1 MSMNRVIPFML
12 ALLMIGCATAPKP
25 AENASLTSE
34 EVLNR
39 LQRTTAVL
47 HSFAA
52 EGMIT
57 VTTPTMNQSAGFDLA
72 TRGADSVRMNVYG
85 PFGIT
90 VGSAFFTNAE
100 FIAYNALN
108 NTVYR
113 GSPERQLKML
123 PFINEIPFELFM
135 GTLQGIHILRASAS
149 IDSFTQRSDGTYAF
163 TVHYDSGNYDSFRY
177 SSSLERIT
185 RCTRFAADG
194 APLWSVRYQYQ
205 RNEQGTV
212 LPEQVEVAIPKKE
225 SSLLIEYNGF
235 PDSSAEDA
243 FSLSYPD
250 DAEIITIE

>member
-1 MSMNRVIPFML
+1 MIRVIPFAL

-25 AENASLTSE
+25 AENSSLTSM
-34 EVLNR
+34 EVLYR
-39 LQRTTAVL
+39 LQRNTNVL
-47 HSFAA
+47 QSFTA

-90 VGSAFFTNAE
+90 VGSAFFTKAE

-135 GTLQGIHILRASAS
+135 GTLQGIHMLRASAS
-149 IDSFTQRSDGTYAF
+149 IDSFVQRDDGSYSF
-163 TVHYDSGNYDSFRY
+163 TVPYDNGTYDSFRY
-177 SSSLERIT
+177 NSGVERIT
-185 RCTRFAADG
+185 RCTRYSAERI
-194 APLWSVRYQYQ
+194 PLWSVRYQYL

-212 LPEQVEVAIPKKE
+212 LPEQVEVIIPQKE

-235 PDSSAEDA
+235 PDGAAADA
-243 FSLSYPD
+243 FSLSYPA